1 MKNKFGKE
9 SRLYIRAKVSDGK
22 TCLQDSYFTA
32 PFKIAKPFYEGHGGF
47 MNLMVMSASAGVMEG
62 DNYRIEVEL
71 DKGAR
76 VKLEGQSYQK
86 IHRMKNGTAVQYNS
100 FTLADGAFLDYA
112 PNPTIPFAD
121 SAFYSN
127 TECRME
133 EGSAFIYSEILAAG
147 RVKSGEIFRFREYHS
162 GIKIYYG
169 WELIFLENQFLFP
182 KVQNL
187 EGIGFFEGFTHQA
200 SMGFFCK
207 QISDELIDKLCVML
221 TAMED
226 VQFGLSKTKKYGF
239 VVRILGNSSDRL
251 ESILKLIRN
260 ILY

>member
-112 PNPTIPFAD
+112 PNPTIPFSIRRYWPRAGLRAVKF
-121 SAFYSN
+121 S
-127 TECRME
+127 
-133 EGSAFIYSEILAAG
+133 GSGNITAG
-147 RVKSGEIFRFREYHS
+147 
-162 GIKIYYG
+162 
-169 WELIFLENQFLFP
+169 
-182 KVQNL
+182 
-187 EGIGFFEGFTHQA
+187 
-200 SMGFFCK
+200 
-207 QISDELIDKLCVML
+207 
-221 TAMED
+221 
-226 VQFGLSKTKKYGF
+226 
-239 VVRILGNSSDRL
+239 
-251 ESILKLIRN
+251 
-260 ILY
+260 